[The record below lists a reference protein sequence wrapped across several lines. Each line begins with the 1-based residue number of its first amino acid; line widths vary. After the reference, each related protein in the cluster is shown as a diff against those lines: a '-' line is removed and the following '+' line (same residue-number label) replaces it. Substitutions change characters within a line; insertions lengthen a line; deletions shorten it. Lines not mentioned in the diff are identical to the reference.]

1 MMAKKN
7 AISAKAARLLRKVA
21 QHILEEPNRYDQ
33 ETFLKISHAGEEYLG
48 PSELIDK
55 FPACGTVGCI
65 AGWVAALTAKNP
77 KRLKDVQR
85 FADKTLGITSDQSQR
100 LFASVVDDDDIMGW
114 PSKFSDAYRTAA
126 TQKQRAKV
134 ASRRIEHFIKTG
146 E

>member
-1 MMAKKN
+1 M
-7 AISAKAARLLRKVA
+7 SECSL
-21 QHILEEPNRYDQ
+21 
-33 ETFLKISHAGEEYLG
+33 ISHAGEEYLG
-48 PSELIDK
+48 PNELIDK

-77 KRLKDVQR
+77 KRLRDDIDVQR

-100 LFASVVDDDDIMGW
+100 LFASVVDDIMGW